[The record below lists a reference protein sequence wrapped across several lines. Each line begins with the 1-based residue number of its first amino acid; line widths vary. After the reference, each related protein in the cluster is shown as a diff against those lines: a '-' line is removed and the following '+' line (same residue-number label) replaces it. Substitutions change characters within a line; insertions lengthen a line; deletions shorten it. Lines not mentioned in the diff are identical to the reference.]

1 MKLIINPIFLFSIGT
16 FIGILPYIVNS
27 RYFNIYRTFGLN
39 YEILLVY
46 LIGFLSFVLG
56 YLFIK
61 FMFRKTY
68 FSKYI
73 FKKDLNLFVFV
84 LIFISL
90 IFFFKII
97 QVYGSLPI
105 ISILTGNENIEFI
118 NNIQKEVGGGLFGIF
133 FLLIMSLI
141 ILFPYSII
149 NKNSSKINTILFYF
163 HLVLLFIYCTYSGK
177 RQMLFI
183 FFTYTF
189 SYLLIFYF
197 VLDNKIILKKL
208 KYWGG
213 IFLFI
218 IISLF
223 LSIGL
228 IRTNLIEEE
237 VSILDPIVHYASLPF
252 INLTSIINNQSSN
265 EYAYSFISFIDIL
278 ISDLPTFIK
287 SIFIK
292 NTYTLENIPLIEPT
306 SPLTVY
312 GEIFWSFSYFGVF
325 IFALSIGII
334 SNYLYLKA
342 LYNKSMIYISM
353 YSLLVWPLLSIHTYN
368 HFKNFMFLIIPL
380 FLIYFGNKFYIN
392 FIPRKKIVK

>member
-16 FIGILPYIVNS
+16 VIGILPYLVNS
-27 RYFNIYRTFGLN
+27 RYFNVYRTFEFN
-39 YEILLVY
+39 NEILFVY
-46 LIGFLSFVLG
+46 LIGFLSFAMG

-61 FMFRKTY
+61 FIFRKMD
-68 FSKYI
+68 FSKFI
-73 FKKDLNLFVFV
+73 VKKDLNLFIFI
-84 LIFISL
+84 LILISL

-97 QVYGSLPI
+97 QLYGSLPI

-149 NKNSSKINTILFYF
+149 NKNSSKINFILFYL
-163 HLVLLFIYCTYSGK
+163 HLLLLFIYCTYSGK

-189 SYLLIFYF
+189 SYLLIYYF
-197 VLDNKIILKKL
+197 VLDNKVVLKKL

-213 IFLFI
+213 ILLFI
-218 IISLF
+218 IVSLF

-228 IRTNLIEEE
+228 IRANLVDEDI
-237 VSILDPIVHYASLPF
+237 SIFDPIIHYASLPF
-252 INLTSIINNQSSN
+252 INLTSIINNQPSN
-265 EYAYSFISFIDIL
+265 EYAYSFISFVDIL

-306 SPLTVY
+306 SPLTIY

-380 FLIYFGNKFYIN
+380 FLIYFGNKLYIN
-392 FIPRKKIVK
+392 FIPRKKIVT

>member
-1 MKLIINPIFLFSIGT
+1 MKLIINPIFFFSIGT
-16 FIGILPYIVNS
+16 VIGILPYLVNS
-27 RYFNIYRTFGLN
+27 RYFNVYRTFEFN
-39 YEILLVY
+39 NEILFVY
-46 LIGFLSFVLG
+46 LIGFLSFAMG

-61 FMFRKTY
+61 FIFRKMD
-68 FSKYI
+68 FSKFI
-73 FKKDLNLFVFV
+73 VKKDLNLFIFI
-84 LIFISL
+84 LILISL

-97 QVYGSLPI
+97 QLYGSLPI

-149 NKNSSKINTILFYF
+149 NKNSSKINFILFYL
-163 HLVLLFIYCTYSGK
+163 HLLLLFIYCTYSGK

-189 SYLLIFYF
+189 SYLLIYYF
-197 VLDNKIILKKL
+197 VLDNKVVLKKL

-213 IFLFI
+213 ILLFI
-218 IISLF
+218 IVSLF

-237 VSILDPIVHYASLPF
+237 VSIFDPIVHYASLPF

-265 EYAYSFISFIDIL
+265 EYAYSFISFVDIL

-292 NTYTLENIPLIEPT
+292 NTDTLENIPLIEPT

-312 GEIFWSFSYFGVF
+312 GEIFWSFSYFGIFV
-325 IFALSIGII
+325 FALSIGII

-380 FLIYFGNKFYIN
+380 FLIYFGNKLYIN

>member
-1 MKLIINPIFLFSIGT
+1 MILIINPIFLFLIGT
-16 FIGILPYIVNS
+16 LIGILPYLVNS
-27 RYFNIYRTFGLN
+27 RYFKIYRAFNLN
-39 YEILLVY
+39 NEIFFVY
-46 LIGFLSFVLG
+46 LLGFLSFIMG

-61 FMFRKTY
+61 FIFRKMN
-68 FSKYI
+68 FGKYI
-73 FKKDLNLFVFV
+73 VKKDLNLFIFV

-97 QVYGSLPI
+97 QLYGSVPI
-105 ISILTGNENIEFI
+105 VSILTGNKNIEFI

-149 NKNSSKINTILFYF
+149 NKNSSKINFILFYL
-163 HLVLLFIYCTYSGK
+163 HLILLFIYCTYSGK

-183 FFTYTF
+183 LFTYTF
-189 SYLLIFYF
+189 SYLLIYYF
-197 VLDNKIILKKL
+197 VSDNRVGLKKI
-208 KYWGG
+208 KYWGSV
-213 IFLFI
+213 FLFI

-223 LSIGL
+223 LLIGL
-228 IRTNLIEEE
+228 IRTNLIEEN
-237 VSILDPIVHYASLPF
+237 VSIFDPIVHYASLPF
-252 INLTSIINNQSSN
+252 VNLTSIIAHQSSN
-265 EYAYSFISFIDIL
+265 QYAFSFMSFVDIL
-278 ISDLPTFIK
+278 ISDLPTLIK

-292 NTYTLENIPLIEPT
+292 HMYTLENIPLIEPT
-306 SPLTVY
+306 SPSTVY

-325 IFALSIGII
+325 IFALSIGMI

-380 FLIYFGNKFYIN
+380 SLIYFGNKFYIN
-392 FIPRKKIVK
+392 FIPRKRIVK